1 MYLTILLI
9 PFILIGVVFIFPLIR
24 YGWLSFHSFSVVT
37 NLEIIPNGL
46 SNWNRLIFDSRFWQ
60 DVWQTGR
67 FTLISVVI
75 EIILALIIALILDQ
89 KVKGRGL
96 IRSLSLLPWALPTT
110 VMALGWRWIFNSPY
124 GPIDNLLELFNINNI
139 NILSSPDKAWIATVV
154 ADVWKT
160 TPFVAIILLA
170 GLQTIPNDLYE
181 AFKLEG
187 GNSTKSFFAITLPLL
202 KPYIL
207 LGVIFRSAQAFGV
220 FDLIQVMTA
229 GGPAGST
236 ESIAYYA
243 YLNALRYL
251 DFGYSSTII
260 IASFILL
267 IMFILLIYIMI
278 TKGNNILSALR

>member
-124 GPIDNLLELFNINNI
+124 GPIDNLLELININNI